1 MKKSKQFRYIP
12 LFFALALTLNGCTL
26 LRFEPMEEAQQK
38 EEDQNRIIMQS
49 SAVPIEEMVADDLVF
64 ERTMTTDSGIVL
76 AQYTA
81 RLPQFVEDGAKSG
94 TFANINDYYAEEFEG
109 FEADCEW
116 VFLTLQQELGA
127 GWNNIT
133 DERQPVVSTFDYEML
148 TAGEKTVSFVRE
160 YRYTDRSGAETLHYF
175 AEVFDYSTGWKLK
188 FSDLM
193 GQGTAEAEA
202 ELINQLDKW
211 CQQNGLAFDEKDSV
225 SAESL
230 VEEFA
235 VTEDELIL
243 CLNPFVL
250 SADDGAGRL
259 ARLPLSAFS
268 QWMQQE

>member
-1 MKKSKQFRYIP
+1 
-12 LFFALALTLNGCTL
+12 
-26 LRFEPMEEAQQK
+26 
-38 EEDQNRIIMQS
+38 
-49 SAVPIEEMVADDLVF
+49 
-64 ERTMTTDSGIVL
+64 
-76 AQYTA
+76 
-81 RLPQFVEDGAKSG
+81 
-94 TFANINDYYAEEFEG
+94 
-109 FEADCEW
+109 
-116 VFLTLQQELGA
+116 
-127 GWNNIT
+127 
-133 DERQPVVSTFDYEML
+133 ML